1 MSERGDVAD
10 WLGTGLQS
18 PLIGFDSRR
27 RLNWIAKVSA
37 EEIAMSR
44 TISKLL
50 FVGSVVVLAACGSE
64 STGYPEVFRE
74 SFVYGCISNGGSEK
88 ACRCILDEMES
99 TYTYEQAVELDR
111 EALAG
116 EDVSGEFEAL
126 LESCI
131 KG

>member
-1 MSERGDVAD
+1 MSHA
-10 WLGTGLQS
+10 
-18 PLIGFDSRR
+18 
-27 RLNWIAKVSA
+27 
-37 EEIAMSR
+37 
-44 TISKLL
+44 ISKLL

-116 EDVSGEFEAL
+116 EDVSDEFEAL